1 MNAEL
6 EKERVELLRRK
17 KEYMKLEEEKA
28 LLQNKIKELE
38 ARQRK
43 LHIKHI
49 LPLPADFFLLAN
61 DFKYINPRYLK
72 DLRDYDLMMAD
83 FTDCMLRNT
92 NLSGTN
98 AVIDP
103 QKVYE
108 KDLSNS
114 NLSEVTLI
122 NYDFHGVRIENTIFT
137 DDFAE
142 VYQGD
147 VIKSKRT
154 LKK

>member
-1 MNAEL
+1 
-6 EKERVELLRRK
+6 
-17 KEYMKLEEEKA
+17 MKLEEEKA

-38 ARQRK
+38 TCQRK
-43 LHIKHI
+43 LHIKHT
-49 LPLPADFFLLAN
+49 LPLPDDFFLLAS

-72 DLRDYDLMMAD
+72 DLIDYDLMMAD

-92 NLSGTN
+92 NLSDTN

-114 NLSEVTLI
+114 NLSGVTLI
-122 NYDFHGVRIENTIFT
+122 NYDFQGVRIENTIFT

-147 VIKSKRT
+147 VIKLGRT

>member
-1 MNAEL
+1 
-6 EKERVELLRRK
+6 
-17 KEYMKLEEEKA
+17 
-28 LLQNKIKELE
+28 
-38 ARQRK
+38 
-43 LHIKHI
+43 
-49 LPLPADFFLLAN
+49 
-61 DFKYINPRYLK
+61 
-72 DLRDYDLMMAD
+72 MMAD
-83 FTDCMLRNT
+83 FTDCMLRNI

-98 AVIDP
+98 AIIDP

-114 NLSEVTLI
+114 NLSGVTLI
-122 NYDFHGVRIENTIFT
+122 NYDFQGVRIENTIFT

-147 VIKSKRT
+147 VIKLGRT